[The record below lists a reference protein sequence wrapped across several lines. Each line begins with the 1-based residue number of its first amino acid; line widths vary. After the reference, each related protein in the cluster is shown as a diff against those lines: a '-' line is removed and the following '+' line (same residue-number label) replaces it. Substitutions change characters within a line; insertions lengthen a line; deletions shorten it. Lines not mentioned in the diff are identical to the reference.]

1 MVKRMWEGVKRYVR
15 ESDWPLLVLS
25 LILCCFGLVLIF
37 TATYSAGN
45 TTKHILVQGMGM
57 AIGAVGF
64 VILSLFDFDRF
75 PRLWILLFF
84 FNVMFQLSLAVFGVA
99 GDTGNKSWIP
109 LFAGINIQPGEVGK
123 IIFIYTMACHMNE
136 LKDRMNKL
144 SSVLQLGAHAVITMA
159 SVYII
164 SRDLGVALMY
174 PLIFLMML
182 FASGISLWWVGAVCA
197 AGAACVPVLWS
208 IMSEYQKL
216 RIIVV
221 WNPEA
226 SERFAWHGKLSM
238 RAVGNGQLTGKGF
251 LQGTMIQSDAY
262 PAQHTDFIFSTCAE
276 EFGFIGC
283 MVLLLLLTALV
294 FHIFIDAARCSS
306 RTGSLVCVG
315 VGSMLMWQILINVGM
330 CLGIMPVIGL
340 TLPLVSYG
348 GTSVMTTLASF
359 GLVCGYVMRKKPNWL
374 R

>member
-1 MVKRMWEGVKRYVR
+1 MVKRMWESVRRYVR
-15 ESDWPLLVLS
+15 ESDWLLLVLS

-37 TATYSAGN
+37 TATYSDGN
-45 TTKHILVQGMGM
+45 TLRYLIVQGMGM
-57 AIGAVGF
+57 GIGAVGF
-64 VILSLFDFDRF
+64 VILSLFDLDRF
-75 PRLWILLFF
+75 PRMWILLFF
-84 FNVMFQLSLAVFGVA
+84 FNVLFQLSLAVFGTA

-123 IIFIYTMACHMNE
+123 VIFIYTMACHINL
-136 LKDRMNKL
+136 LKDRLNKL
-144 SSVLQLGAHAVITMA
+144 GSVVQLGIHAVVTMA
-159 SVYII
+159 AVYLI

-174 PLIFLMML
+174 PLIFVMML
-182 FASGISLWWVGAVCA
+182 FASGISLWWVGGVCA
-197 AGAACVPVLWS
+197 AGAACVPVLWK
-208 IMSEYQKL
+208 IMSEYQRL
-216 RIIVV
+216 RIEVV
-221 WNPEA
+221 WNPDA

-251 LQGTMIQSDAY
+251 LKGTMIQSDAY

-283 MVLLLLLTALV
+283 MLLLLLLTLLV

>member
-1 MVKRMWEGVKRYVR
+1 MIKRIGEGIRRYVR
-15 ESDWPLLVLS
+15 ESDLPLLLLS
-25 LILCCFGLVLIF
+25 LVLCSFGLVLIF
-37 TATYSAGN
+37 TATYSNGN
-45 TTKHILVQGMGM
+45 TTRYILVQGMGM

-64 VILSLFDFDRF
+64 VILSLFDLDRF
-75 PRLWILLFF
+75 PRMWILLFF
-84 FNVMFQLSLAVFGVA
+84 FNVMFQLSLAVFGTA

-109 LFAGINIQPGEVGK
+109 LVAGINIQPGEVGK
-123 IIFIYTMACHMNE
+123 IIFIYTLACHIHSLE
-136 LKDRMNKL
+136 DRLNKF

-159 SVYII
+159 AVYVI
-164 SRDLGVALMY
+164 SRDLGVAMMY

-182 FASGISLWWVGAVCA
+182 FASGISLWWVTTVCA
-197 AGAACVPVLWS
+197 GGLACIPLLWK
-208 IMSEYQKL
+208 IMGEYQRL

-226 SERFAWHGKLSM
+226 SERFAWHAKLSM
-238 RAVGNGQLTGKGF
+238 RAVGNGQITGKGF
-251 LQGTMIQSDAY
+251 LKGTLIQNDSY

-283 MVLLLLLTALV
+283 MVLLILLTALV

-306 RTGSLVCVG
+306 RIGSLVCVG

-348 GTSVMTTLASF
+348 GTSVMTTIASF